1 MLNRTHHNVILHSSF
16 CILHSALQCG
26 WGDSNP
32 HGFRHQILSLARL
45 PLRHIRGFFE
55 GAKVHFFSTRPTAAE
70 TVSEFACEPGGSR
83 LGGDA
88 SKRRR
93 GQGALPYAPEGT
105 LYRRSGVAGDS
116 PTPPDGKCAGALAA
130 SSTDTECQCEFLR
143 K

>member
-1 MLNRTHHNVILHSSF
+1 MNYEL
-16 CILHSALQCG
+16 CIRKCG

-32 HGFRHQILSLARL
+32 HGFHHQILSLARL

-70 TVSEFACEPGGSR
+70 TVSEFACEPGESR
-83 LGGDA
+83 LGGA
-88 SKRRR
+88 PLPSVAGGKAPSSMPLK
-93 GQGALPYAPEGT
+93 ALCIVEAVCT
-105 LYRRSGVAGDS
+105 GDS
-116 PTPPDGKCAGALAA
+116 PTPPDGRCAGALAA